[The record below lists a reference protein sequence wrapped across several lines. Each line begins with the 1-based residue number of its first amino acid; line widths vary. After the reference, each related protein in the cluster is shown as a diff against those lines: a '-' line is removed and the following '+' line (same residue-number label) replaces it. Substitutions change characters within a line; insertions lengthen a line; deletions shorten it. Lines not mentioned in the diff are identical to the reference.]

1 MSQELTTQLTQLI
14 EHGLTA
20 LDIPAPAKFTVER
33 TRDAA
38 HGDFASNVALTAA
51 KGAGMPPRALAEK
64 LVAELGADP
73 HIDKV
78 EIAGPGFIN
87 FFLAKGTSQAIVP
100 AILSAGNDYGR
111 AEIKAHKV
119 LLEFVSANP
128 TGPLHVGHGRG
139 AAYGASLANV
149 LEAAGHD
156 VTREYYVND
165 AGRQMNIL
173 ATSIWLRYLEQN
185 SELPFPVNGYKGD
198 YIRDIAADLQ
208 TQHRDRF
215 VKPVTDA
222 FANVPEDQHEI
233 GRDDQDEPIYA
244 GDKEAHIDGLIQNAK
259 ALLGDD
265 YVVIFDFGL
274 EAILS
279 DIRDDLHGFG
289 VPFDNWFS
297 ERSIVQDIPTAV
309 DILRQQGNVYEQ
321 GGAQWFA
328 STQFDDDKDR
338 VLVRDNGESTYFA
351 SDVAYHQNKFA
362 RGFDQIINIFGADH
376 HGYIARVQAALK
388 GLGAPADFMR
398 VKLVQFAV
406 LWRGEERVPMSTRSG
421 SFVTLRE
428 LRDEVGNDAARFF
441 YVMRSSDQHLDFD
454 LELAKSK
461 SNDNPVYYIQYA
473 HARVASV
480 MQRLTEQGWQY
491 DAAQALA
498 SLENLNTKQDDAL
511 LTVLA
516 KFPEVVDAAA
526 RNYAPHTIAHYL
538 REVAQAFH
546 TCYNENKI
554 LIDDAAERNARLALA
569 QATAQVLRNGLALL
583 GVSAPEQM

>member
-1 MSQELTTQLTQLI
+1 MSQELSQELIQLI
-14 EHGLTA
+14 EQA
-20 LDIPAPAKFTVER
+20 LNTLQIPAPAKFTVER
-33 TRDAA
+33 TRDTA

-64 LVAELGADP
+64 LVAELDNSER
-73 HIDKV
+73 IEKI

-87 FFLAKGTSQAIVP
+87 FFLAKGTNQAIVP
-100 AILSAGNDYGR
+100 AILAAGDAYGR
-111 AEIKAHKV
+111 ANSKDHSI

-149 LEAAGHD
+149 LEAAGYQI
-156 VTREYYVND
+156 TREYYVND

-173 ATSIWLRYLEQN
+173 ATSIWLRYLEAN
-185 SELPFPVNGYKGD
+185 TTLTFPVNGYKGD
-198 YIRDIAADLQ
+198 YVREIATALRAE
-208 TQHRDRF
+208 HSDRF
-215 VKPVTDA
+215 ERAVNDA
-222 FANVPEDQHEI
+222 FAEVAEDQYET
-233 GRDDQDEPIYA
+233 GQNDKGEPIYF
-244 GDKEAHIDGLIQNAK
+244 GDKEAHIDGLIKNAK
-259 ALLGDD
+259 TLLGDD
-265 YVVIFDFGL
+265 YVVVFDFGL
-274 EAILS
+274 NAILA
-279 DIRDDLHGFG
+279 DIRDDLNDFG
-289 VPFDNWFS
+289 VTFDNWFS
-297 ERSIVQDIPTAV
+297 ERSIVADIPAAV
-309 DILRQQGNVYEQ
+309 DILREQGNVYAK

-328 STQFDDDKDR
+328 STKFDDDKDR

-362 RGFDQIINIFGADH
+362 RGFDQIINIFGSDH

-388 GLGAPADFMR
+388 GLGAPAGFMTVR
-398 VKLVQFAV
+398 LVQFAV

-428 LRDEVGNDAARFF
+428 LRDEVGNDATRFF

-461 SNDNPVYYIQYA
+461 TNENPVYYIQYA

-480 MQRLTEQGWQY
+480 MQRLAEQGWEY
-491 DAAQALA
+491 DAIKALE
-498 SLENLNTKQDDAL
+498 SLATLTTKQDDAL
-511 LTVLA
+511 LTMLA
-516 KFPEVVDAAA
+516 KFPEAIEIAA
-526 RNYAPHTIAHYL
+526 RNYAPHGLAHYL
-538 REVAQAFH
+538 RELAQAFH

-569 QATAQVLRNGLALL
+569 QATAQVLKNGLALL